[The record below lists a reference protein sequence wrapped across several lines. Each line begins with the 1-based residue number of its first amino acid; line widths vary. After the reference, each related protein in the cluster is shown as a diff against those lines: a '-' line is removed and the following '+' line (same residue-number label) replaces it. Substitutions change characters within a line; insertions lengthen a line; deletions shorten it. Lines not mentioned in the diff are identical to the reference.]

1 MGKFTFT
8 QTEIPGVVVI
18 EPQVFGDDRG
28 YFMETYQKDQ
38 FAEAGIDKEFVQD
51 NQSRSTRGVLR
62 GLHFQKNHTQG
73 KLVRVTKGEVYDVA
87 VDCRP
92 HSATFGKWVGVTL
105 SEDNKKMFYI
115 PEGFAHGFLVL
126 SDVAEFCYKCTD
138 VYDPTSEGGIPY
150 DDPTVNVQWPDC
162 GCEHKTSAKDKLHE
176 PFAAQKFYRYLL
188 WNLVSRDFKLKYRR
202 SVLGVVWSVLNPL
215 LMCLV
220 YWAVFSSLM
229 DMRGS
234 GIDNFA
240 VFLMCGQ
247 LLFNFFN
254 EATSTSMSSV
264 LSAAPLLK
272 KVYIPKYIFPLEK
285 CCFAMVNCVFS
296 FVALLLVMIFTG
308 APFHLTLIEAVYPL
322 VTLFFFSLGVGLFLA
337 AATVFFRDIMHI
349 WSVFITA
356 LLYFS
361 AIFYDPTQMTF
372 SIGGFNMQQII
383 KLNPMYWYIT
393 GFRRTVMWG
402 ISLDFNM
409 FAVCGICALI
419 SMWLGVSVFRKTQ
432 DRFVLHI

>member
-138 VYDPTSEGGIPY
+138 VYDPTSEGGIPPRSLNSLKSG
-150 DDPTVNVQWPDC
+150 DRPWQNGRQC
-162 GCEHKTSAKDKLHE
+162 GTASGATAICCGTWSAVTSSSNTA
-176 PFAAQKFYRYLL
+176 
-188 WNLVSRDFKLKYRR
+188 
-202 SVLGVVWSVLNPL
+202 
-215 LMCLV
+215 
-220 YWAVFSSLM
+220 AVFW
-229 DMRGS
+229 
-234 GIDNFA
+234 A
-240 VFLMCGQ
+240 WCG
-247 LLFNFFN
+247 
-254 EATSTSMSSV
+254 ACSTR
-264 LSAAPLLK
+264 
-272 KVYIPKYIFPLEK
+272 
-285 CCFAMVNCVFS
+285 C
-296 FVALLLVMIFTG
+296 
-308 APFHLTLIEAVYPL
+308 
-322 VTLFFFSLGVGLFLA
+322 
-337 AATVFFRDIMHI
+337 
-349 WSVFITA
+349 
-356 LLYFS
+356 
-361 AIFYDPTQMTF
+361 
-372 SIGGFNMQQII
+372 
-383 KLNPMYWYIT
+383 
-393 GFRRTVMWG
+393 
-402 ISLDFNM
+402 
-409 FAVCGICALI
+409 
-419 SMWLGVSVFRKTQ
+419 
-432 DRFVLHI
+432 